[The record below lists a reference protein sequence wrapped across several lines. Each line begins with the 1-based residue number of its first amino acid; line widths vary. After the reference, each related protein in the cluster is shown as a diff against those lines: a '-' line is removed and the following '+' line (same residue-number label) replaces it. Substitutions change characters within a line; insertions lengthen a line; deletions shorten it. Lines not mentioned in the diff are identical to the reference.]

1 MKKAFL
7 VYIMLLTTLTMM
19 GQQPHDLNAPGR
31 QEIQI
36 VSDSTG
42 CRLMVDG
49 KPFFL
54 KGMNWDYFPI
64 GTNYAYSLW
73 KQPDDVI
80 QAALDKEMLLLSEM
94 GETLTAEEKAEMGE
108 HIRKGTETLTEL
120 LTEVLQF
127 TRLESGRVQAMSEK
141 VDVAQL
147 VREAVVQHQDVVA
160 EGVQLVVA
168 EGRPDVFITAD
179 NLRMQE
185 ILHQYISN
193 AARYTTQGFI
203 RVGWDYRP
211 EADEVLIHVEDTG
224 CGIAEEKQPQV
235 FSLFWKEDEFTSGIG
250 IGLTLVKRYTE
261 LMGGKLHFTSRYGE
275 GCDFGVVF
283 PAYLDCK

>member
-1 MKKAFL
+1 MSTYTSRNHCGEFYNDLSGIVRERKLREKELADALRMEEEARKKEEF
-7 VYIMLLTTLTMM
+7 IMNISYEMRTPLNMIM
-19 GQQPHDLNAPGR
+19 GFTQ
-31 QEIQI
+31 
-36 VSDSTG
+36 
-42 CRLMVDG
+42 
-49 KPFFL
+49 
-54 KGMNWDYFPI
+54 
-64 GTNYAYSLW
+64 
-73 KQPDDVI
+73 
-80 QAALDKEMLLLSEM
+80 LLSEM
-94 GETLTAEEKAEMGE
+94 GETLTTEEKAEMGE

-141 VDVAQL
+141 IDVAQL